1 MDAEQVERLKAEY
14 PVHFDPGLWEKRAEL
29 EALAAGA
36 LGLIDDAAVVGVPL
50 GHDLVVKADAII
62 GGVHFF
68 ADDLPD
74 AVAKKALRVNL
85 SDLAAKGAK
94 PIGYLMA
101 LALPAAPAR
110 TWLRRFASG
119 LDEAQRAF
127 GCHLMGGDT
136 DCRPGPLSLSIT
148 VFGSVPSGRMV
159 RRGSARVGDQ
169 LFVTGTLGDA
179 ALGLALLKE
188 PALAQRFDLDASQVA
203 LMTAR
208 FLRPQPRLGLR
219 QLLLAHASAA
229 MDLSDGLMKDC
240 GRMCAAS
247 GVAASLE
254 AAALPLND
262 ALRKA
267 VAEDAGWLKTAASAG
282 DDYEILAAIPTAGVA
297 DFTAKAAV
305 LDFPVARIGQIREGA
320 GVRMQQPDGADMTF
334 DRTGWDHFLE

>member
-1 MDAEQVERLKAEY
+1 MAD
-14 PVHFDPGLWEKRAEL
+14 
-29 EALAAGA
+29 
-36 LGLIDDAAVVGVPL
+36 DDALRGEDSIIQEFLAPL
-50 GHDLVVKADAII
+50 ASGYPGAFGLRDDCATIAPPPGCELVVKTDPVVE
-62 GGVHFF
+62 GVHF
-68 ADDLPD
+68 LPGTAPED
-74 AVAKKALRVNL
+74 IGWRALAVNI

>member
-1 MDAEQVERLKAEY
+1 MAN
-14 PVHFDPGLWEKRAEL
+14 
-29 EALAAGA
+29 
-36 LGLIDDAAVVGVPL
+36 DDALRGEDSIIQEFLAPL
-50 GHDLVVKADAII
+50 ASGYPGAFGLRDDCATIAPPPGCELVVKTDPVVE
-62 GGVHFF
+62 GVHF
-68 ADDLPD
+68 LPGTAPED
-74 AVAKKALRVNL
+74 IGWRALAVNI

-110 TWLRRFASG
+110 AWMKRFASG
-119 LDEAQRAF
+119 LEEAQRAF

-148 VFGSVPSGRMV
+148 AFGSVPSGRMV

-188 PALAQRFDLDASQVA
+188 PALAQRLGLDARQTA

-219 QLLLAHASAA
+219 PLLLAHASAA

-240 GRMCAAS
+240 GRMCATS
-247 GVAASLE
+247 GVAAGLE
-254 AAALPLND
+254 AAALPLSD
-262 ALRKA
+262 PLRKV
-267 VAEDAGWLKTAASAG
+267 VAADAGWLKTAATAG
-282 DDYEILAAIPTAGVA
+282 DDYEILAAIPAASVA
-297 DFTAKAAV
+297 DFMAKAAV
-305 LDFPVARIGQIREGA
+305 LDFPLARIGQIREGA
-320 GVRMQQPDGADMTF
+320 GVRMQKPDGTDMMF
-334 DRTGWDHFLE
+334 ERTGWDHFLE